1 MKGFWSMGRRAIPR
15 NVIHRAG
22 APMVWVSA
30 VRAKAAEGR
39 RTAMSSV
46 KRDRSDFWFFLIGV
60 FSFFFLSGTGG

>member
-1 MKGFWSMGRRAIPR
+1 M
-15 NVIHRAG
+15 HRAG
-22 APMVWVSA
+22 APMVWILA
-30 VRAKAAEGR
+30 VRAKAVEGR